1 MEKHLKFEKICFLI
15 AAGIAFFGALIH
27 WIAPLLGVDW
37 YRFLTSP
44 RWVVQSAR
52 DQTWQAPV
60 GAAVIGGLM
69 FMCGLYACSG
79 AGLIKRIP
87 LLRTA
92 LCFIAALCIVRGSL
106 IFPLMYK
113 IPERLTAFDITAS
126 FVWLIAGL
134 CFALGTVLSWRLLSI
149 SMHDKS

>member
-1 MEKHLKFEKICFLI
+1 MKFAKLYFLI
-15 AAGIAFFGALIH
+15 ATAISFFGALIH
-27 WIAPLLGVDW
+27 WVAPFVGVDW

-44 RWVVQSAR
+44 QWVVESAKAH
-52 DQTWQAPV
+52 TWQAPV
-60 GAAVIGGLM
+60 GAAVVGTLM

-92 LCFIAALCIVRGSL
+92 LCFIALLCIVRGAL
-106 IFPLMYK
+106 IFLFLVK

-126 FVWLIAGL
+126 FVWLIAGI
-134 CFALGTVLSWRLLSI
+134 CFALGTVLRWHLLQRNRAFAPHEI
-149 SMHDKS
+149 

>member
-1 MEKHLKFEKICFLI
+1 MTLAKLCFLI
-15 AAGIAFFGALIH
+15 ATAISFFGALIH
-27 WIAPLLGVDW
+27 WVAPFVGVDW

-44 RWVVQSAR
+44 QWVVQSATAH
-52 DQTWQAPV
+52 TWQAPV
-60 GAAVIGGLM
+60 GAAVIGALM

-92 LCFIAALCIVRGSL
+92 LCFVAMLCIVRGAL
-106 IFPLMYK
+106 IFLFLVK

-126 FVWLIAGL
+126 FVWLIAGI
-134 CFALGTVLSWRLLSI
+134 CFALGTGLRWQLLQVNRAIQQSEN
-149 SMHDKS
+149 